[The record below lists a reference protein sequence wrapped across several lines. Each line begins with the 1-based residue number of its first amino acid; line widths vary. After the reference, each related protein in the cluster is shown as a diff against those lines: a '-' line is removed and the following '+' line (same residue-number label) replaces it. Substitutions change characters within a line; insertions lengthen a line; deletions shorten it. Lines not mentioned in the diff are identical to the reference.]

1 MKSWWA
7 KLRSLVGSD
16 RLNVNVRFELLR
28 EAISGTMS
36 EFYLARERAT
46 DRIVGLKILN
56 LAKTLAFEARF
67 KGIHKPTE
75 GEIATS
81 LASPYIAETF
91 EHGLTTTG
99 QQYLVM
105 EFLKGPGL
113 NSLLAVRSD
122 QLDGQRIILLRQMAR
137 GLDAVHQAGY
147 IHRDICPRNFI
158 CAPDAKSL
166 KLIDFGL
173 TVPATR
179 NFMLPGNRTGT
190 PNYMAPE
197 IVRRRP
203 TDHRVDLFALGVT
216 AYHLCSFQLPWTGG
230 GGTAQAAMLHDTQTP
245 VDIRELVPGLND
257 ELAAT
262 IAMCLSVDPGS
273 RPASAEEVA
282 QRLERIPD
290 DAA

>member
-46 DRIVGLKILN
+46 GRIVGLKILN
-56 LAKTLAFEARF
+56 LKKTQAFEARF
-67 KGIHKPTE
+67 KGIHKPTG

-81 LASPYIAETF
+81 LAGPYIVETF

-105 EFLKGPGL
+105 EFLEGPGL
-113 NSLLAVRSD
+113 NSFLAVRSD
-122 QLDGQRIILLRQMAR
+122 QLDGKRIILLRQMAR

-158 CAPDAKSL
+158 CAPDATSL

-197 IVRRRP
+197 IVRRRR

-262 IAMCLSVDPGS
+262 IAMCLSVDPRS

>member
-81 LASPYIAETF
+81 LASPYIVETF

-105 EFLKGPGL
+105 EFLEGPGL
-113 NSLLAVRSD
+113 NSFLAVRSD
-122 QLDGQRIILLRQMAR
+122 QLDGKRIILLRQMAR

-158 CAPDAKSL
+158 CAPDATSL

-197 IVRRRP
+197 IVRRRR

-216 AYHLCSFQLPWTGG
+216 AYHLCSFRLPWTAG